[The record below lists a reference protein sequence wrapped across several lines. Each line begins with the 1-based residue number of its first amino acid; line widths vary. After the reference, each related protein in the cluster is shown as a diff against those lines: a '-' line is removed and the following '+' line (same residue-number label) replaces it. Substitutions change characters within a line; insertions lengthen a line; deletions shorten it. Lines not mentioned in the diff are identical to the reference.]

1 LAERTLPITDEHRA
15 ALVRSLHRRI
25 GPFWAEDL
33 AQETLAAAWAN
44 PRTPDREPDL
54 TRWLHA
60 IARNLAASRL
70 RADLPVSPLDP
81 ATIPA
86 AIDDWSGDEWS
97 AALETGMAT
106 LPPETR
112 SAIALRYL
120 DGLPQA
126 EASARLGIS
135 EGALESRIQRGK
147 RAIHRHIV
155 THDASTAVDLGLIA
169 PTGIWIPT
177 DIWCE
182 SCGRRHLEGMWL
194 EGGGFRLDCP
204 SCITLG
210 GARNHNMSVTAPIA
224 TGLTRFSVAVR
235 RLESRMLGWANE
247 GMPPPTC
254 PFCAAPSAIVPESVD
269 GHDIVQFALRCTACS
284 HPFWMSA
291 HGVAGSTIAYGVW
304 RRSQQRVS
312 TPEWP
317 ITIRRPGE
325 TRILVQWRS
334 HTNSTV
340 FEALV
345 DPALRQPIEAHITDG
360 RGVVLR

>member
-177 DIWCE
+177 DIWCDA
-182 SCGRRHLEGMWL
+182 CGRQHLEGMWL
-194 EGGGFRLDCP
+194 EGGGIRLDCP
-204 SCITLG
+204 SCVLMG
-210 GARNHNMSVTAPIA
+210 GQRHVTSVSGPVA
-224 TGLTRFSVAVR
+224 TGQTRFRPALLV
-235 RLESRMLGWANE
+235 LEDRTRAWANE
-247 GMPPPTC
+247 GLLPHTC
-254 PFCAAPSAIVPESVD
+254 PYCDAPARVETEHVPGRD
-269 GHDIVQFALRCTACS
+269 MVQFAVTCSRCRQR
-284 HPFWMSA
+284 FWMTP
-291 HGVAGSTIAYGVW
+291 HGLAGASDAFVQW
-304 RRSQQRVS
+304 RNRHIRVEIPS
-312 TPEWP
+312 MPV
-317 ITIRRPGE
+317 TIRRPGE
-325 TRILVQWRS
+325 TRMLVTWRGLKD
-334 HTNSTV
+334 STV
-340 FEALV
+340 FEALI
-345 DPALRQPIEAHITDG
+345 DPTMRQPIEAHITDG